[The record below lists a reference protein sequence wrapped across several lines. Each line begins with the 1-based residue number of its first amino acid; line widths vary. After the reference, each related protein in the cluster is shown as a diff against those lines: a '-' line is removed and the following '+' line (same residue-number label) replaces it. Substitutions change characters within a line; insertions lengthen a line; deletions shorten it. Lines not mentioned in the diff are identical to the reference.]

1 MPLPMTSWS
10 DFRKPTTSGS
20 KLNELAETGAARHD
34 GPANTGGLPAVRLVT
49 RRRPPPDGIR
59 RTRTGLVDMETRTWR
74 RSWRRSG
81 RSTWR
86 LWQGQRTGWP
96 TSVCAWSRPRRH
108 GAARHGAGAG
118 AARRRNPG
126 WPVRRG
132 SHGGGARRLAEG
144 HRLPARARRE
154 RTPGHR
160 VSCAPKSPFL
170 EANGMA
176 VICNQN
182 FPCYFSLVDRI

>member
-1 MPLPMTSWS
+1 MTSWS

-49 RRRPPPDGIR
+49 RRRPPPDGTR
-59 RTRTGLVDMETRTWR
+59 RTRTGPRMAEVVETFRTKHMEVVAGTADRMADVYVRLVTA
-74 RSWRRSG
+74 
-81 RSTWR
+81 
-86 LWQGQRTGWP
+86 P
-96 TSVCAWSRPRRH
+96 
-108 GAARHGAGAG
+108 
-118 AARRRNPG
+118 AARRRTT
-126 WPVRRG
+126 WSRSWRG
-132 SHGGGARRLAEG
+132 SSAESWMACPPRQSRRRRPTARGGTP
-144 HRLPARARRE
+144 LPTRARRE

-182 FPCYFSLVDRI
+182 FPCYFYLIDRI